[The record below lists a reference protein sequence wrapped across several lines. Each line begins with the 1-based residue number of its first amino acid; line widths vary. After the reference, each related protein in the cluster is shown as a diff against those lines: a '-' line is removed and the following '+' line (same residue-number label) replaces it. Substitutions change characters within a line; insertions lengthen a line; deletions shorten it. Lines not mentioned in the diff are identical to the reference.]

1 MVGLRE
7 FAKEDIFF
15 YHYDMD
21 GNEYILNFG
30 DYYYYY

>member
-21 GNEYILNFG
+21 GNEYPKFWGI
-30 DYYYYY
+30 